1 MHKVQTRE
9 ERIAL
14 FEDRLRKLPVA
25 GREIFPKG
33 SPSCAMCRRKIENS
47 GRLLYPGAPT
57 CSSQKCETC
66 KASDVNELF
75 TTDYGRSISL
85 WTLRTFLRC
94 LEGPSVFVDK
104 NELMER
110 APDLARSFIELED
123 WQWAFSTWVTVHR
136 PEAKEAGRA
145 VLIPPKR
152 IDEVVRIRLK
162 GAWLQ
167 IDPSTA
173 LEEPIRTEVR
183 RIRENGPEMEEV
195 PF

>member
-1 MHKVQTRE
+1 MSKVQTKE

-14 FEDRLRKLPVA
+14 FEERLRKLPVA

-33 SPSCAMCRRKIENS
+33 SPSCALCRRKVEIS

-57 CSSQKCETC
+57 CSNPKCEMC
-66 KASDVNELF
+66 KASDVSELF
-75 TTDYGRSISL
+75 TTEYGRSISL

-94 LEGPSVFVDK
+94 LEGPSVFVDRT
-104 NELMER
+104 ELMER
-110 APDLARSFIELED
+110 ATDLARSFVDLED

-136 PEAKEAGRA
+136 PGAKEAGRA

-162 GAWLQ
+162 GAWLK
-167 IDPSTA
+167 IDPSA
-173 LEEPIRTEVR
+173 MLEEPIRTEVR
-183 RIRENGPEMEEV
+183 QIRESGPTVEEV